1 MRAQVKSSGGRW
13 AAIIALLLVVVGAT
27 VVSLPAW
34 TIPIRIAG
42 WALII
47 VLVVAMR
54 QPGRPWFAMLREGL
68 AEFGQPVSQRD
79 ARRYLLAVCVP
90 VLVVLA
96 LAIIW
101 RYV

>member
-1 MRAQVKSSGGRW
+1 MRAQVKASGGRW

-27 VVSLPAW
+27 VVSLPTW
-34 TIPIRIAG
+34 TIPIRVAG
-42 WALII
+42 WAVI
-47 VLVVAMR
+47 VFLAVGIR
-54 QPGRPWFAMLREGL
+54 HPGQPWSATLREGP
-68 AEFGQPVSQRD
+68 AEFRQPVS
-79 ARRYLLAVCVP
+79 RRYATLALLAVGVP